1 MSPLP
6 VADAPP
12 PVLPEPGWTPCQPLP
27 AADADRSFVSGG
39 TTGRRLRVAYFRR
52 DADQHLVGRVWF
64 GPETEGPPGHA
75 HGGAVAAALDEALGS
90 AAWAAGHP
98 VVVARLTVD
107 FRLMVPLG
115 IDATFDA
122 WVESVDGRK
131 IRTRARLVGADDQVL
146 AEGHAI
152 CVTLATEHIEKLRA
166 ARARRSSH
174 GRGHDPGHHRKSQA

>member
-1 MSPLP
+1 VSSLS

-12 PVLPEPGWTPCQPLP
+12 VVPEPGWTPCQPLP
-27 AADADRSFVSGG
+27 VLDALRSFVSGG
-39 TTGRRLRVAYFRR
+39 ATGRRLRVAYFRR

-75 HGGAVAAALDEALGS
+75 HGGAVAAALDEALGA

-107 FRLMVPLG
+107 FRAMVPLG
-115 IDATFDA
+115 IDAAFDA
-122 WVESVDGRK
+122 WVEGVDGRK
-131 IRTRARLVGADDQVL
+131 IRTRARLAGADGEVL

-166 ARARRSSH
+166 ARARRQRH
-174 GRGHDPGHHRKSQA
+174 DRGHEHGHPTKSHA